1 MSTSNQ
7 EIDSLKLVENAD
19 GTFQMEW
26 DKEDPKWSWMNNLT
40 SAEIQVIMEQALK
53 EELQNRD

>member
-1 MSTSNQ
+1 MT
-7 EIDSLKLVENAD
+7 EDSLKIIENPD

-26 DKEDPKWSWMNNLT
+26 DKNDQKWNWLNSLT
-40 SAEIQVIMEQALK
+40 SKEIQVIMEQALK